1 MSASELADWW
11 DQQKAQSDKALEE
24 WVQDNPQWW
33 AIGIA
38 TFTAT
43 AMDLGAGMV
52 DALRLGEGVAK
63 GTPGGVA
70 TDAMRLLALAGPLG
84 KLGGTLGGLIGRMSF
99 ARNLK
104 VAVSLKGVTGPCTF
118 TAVNNAASLLGG
130 KGRNLFLTVRQAAE
144 ALGKPMAKL
153 AKDAAGNYKL
163 AAWIDDLIPFLTK
176 QGMRVRSLGV
186 PKTIDDVISA
196 ANAHNGVVIFAIEW
210 TDLAS
215 VVRRHSMIAVK
226 TLQGVRFADY
236 GGKFI
241 TSLAE
246 LASRGGVWPKAVGT
260 SYRIASTAS
269 KGNAVLVGEQATL
282 TALERYGLEVMKG
295 GLLLLEGLHALE
307 TPDAGVDIAIPVEPA
322 AAIETAAHEPEVIK
336 QSFAAFKARKAG
348 KPVIR
353 LDPMRIV
360 GRRNGPPRSDWLTGV
375 QYRLNALGFGAGL
388 VDGINGPRTKRAVRE
403 FQRTYMSAADVDEI
417 PGPRTQARLVEVCG
431 F

>member
-246 LASRGGVWPKAVGT
+246 LA
-260 SYRIASTAS
+260 
-269 KGNAVLVGEQATL
+269 
-282 TALERYGLEVMKG
+282 
-295 GLLLLEGLHALE
+295 
-307 TPDAGVDIAIPVEPA
+307 
-322 AAIETAAHEPEVIK
+322 IETAAHEPEVIK

-403 FQRTYMSAADVDEI
+403 FQS
-417 PGPRTQARLVEVCG
+417 
-431 F
+431 